1 MSVVS
6 FGTAAAQ
13 LYQGGDFSG
22 LWTRGIAHY
31 ADFRPPPS
39 GPGPVMNLVPPP
51 PGLPDGVGGRH
62 QGDHTN
68 PILQPWAAD
77 IVREIA
83 DADAAG
89 RPVIGPHSLC
99 RPYGLPFI
107 LRLND
112 IVQFLQTPEHVV
124 ILYAEEMRARIVYM
138 NASHPRDIAPNY
150 YGHSVGH
157 WDADILVVDTIGLD
171 DITWTDR
178 HGTPHTE
185 QLHIV
190 ERYRQVN
197 DSTIRVD
204 LLVEDPGAFTTP
216 WAAYVTYSAAG
227 DRYVE
232 QVCAENNIDSLTG
245 LEHPIPRDDTPDF

>member
-1 MSVVS
+1 MMS

-13 LYQGGDFSG
+13 LDQGGDFSG
-22 LWTRGIAHY
+22 FWTRGIAHY

-62 QGDHTN
+62 QGDYTS

-77 IVREIA
+77 IVKEFA

-89 RPVIGPHSLC
+89 RPVIPPHSLC

-124 ILYAEEMRARIVYM
+124 ILYAEEMRARIVHM
-138 NASHPRDIAPNY
+138 KASHPRDIVPSY

-157 WDADILVVDTIGLD
+157 WDADTLVVDTIGLTD
-171 DITWTDR
+171 ETWTDR

-185 QLHIV
+185 QLHVV
-190 ERYRQVN
+190 ERYRQVD

-216 WAAYVTYSAAG
+216 WAAYVDYSLAEG
-227 DRYVE
+227 PYIE
-232 QVCAENNIDSLTG
+232 QVCSENNIDSRTG
-245 LEHPIPRDDTPDF
+245 LERPIPRDDTPDF